1 MTEVAKTDGKNVVA
15 TVDDRV
21 EDGVKIHEEKKTTKG
36 DDGTMETTHKV
47 VTDEDDDE
55 KHIHTEKVESTKT
68 APGEEHKTVDKKVVE
83 TGPGMHSETVVH
95 EETFHTT
102 ETPAVVAK
110 ADDRV
115 VTTVD
120 HRVEDG
126 VKIHEEKKTT
136 KGDDGSVETT
146 HKVVTDK
153 DDNKKHIHTEKV
165 ESTKKAPGE
174 ERKRFDKRIVET
186 GPGMCSRTVVHEET
200 YVRTA

>member
-1 MTEVAKTDGKNVVA
+1 MSVAKADEKHVTT

-47 VTDEDDDE
+47 VTDKDDD
-55 KHIHTEKVESTKT
+55 
-68 APGEEHKTVDKKVVE
+68 
-83 TGPGMHSETVVH
+83 
-95 EETFHTT
+95 
-102 ETPAVVAK
+102 
-110 ADDRV
+110 
-115 VTTVD
+115 
-120 HRVEDG
+120 
-126 VKIHEEKKTT
+126 
-136 KGDDGSVETT
+136 
-146 HKVVTDK
+146 
-153 DDNKKHIHTEKV
+153 KKHIHTEKV